1 MKHIQLLPLGAF
13 GRRGQF
19 VGCRR
24 YRFGRGR
31 MHGMKAAALHAL
43 KHQHMAAIVYNGN
56 AARASAASIIMRTP
70 LEVSVFLVLIGIG
83 LFFPFII

>member
-1 MKHIQLLPLGAF
+1 
-13 GRRGQF
+13 
-19 VGCRR
+19 
-24 YRFGRGR
+24 
-31 MHGMKAAALHAL
+31 
-43 KHQHMAAIVYNGN
+43 MATVTVIPNS